1 MLCSTKWGCSNRPV
15 GGAQGTSQQQ
25 KWAKP
30 RTASSVVL
38 LSHSSLGLPLRTGL
52 EGEDRPLPMNWYHQ
66 LKSHFHHGGHAACQ
80 LLWDKFDR
88 RLRNKKGTRSICVHL
103 HVWAHMSFFIC
114 VRVKLTVEWAFPRPP
129 QGQPI
134 QLASRRRSK
143 ITKRSKVRR
152 SIAFVPF
159 HHTCADRQL
168 IWTANVVNNWACFV
182 TVILSADTVITAQV
196 MKERP
201 P

>member
-38 LSHSSLGLPLRTGL
+38 LSHSSLGLPLGTGL

-88 RLRNKKGTRSICVHL
+88 RLQNKKGTRSICVHL
-103 HVWAHMSFFIC
+103 HVWAHMSFYLHLCQINCGMSFSKATSKPTNPACIIQEIKNHQKVKSAAINRIC
-114 VRVKLTVEWAFPRPP
+114 
-129 QGQPI
+129 
-134 QLASRRRSK
+134 
-143 ITKRSKVRR
+143 
-152 SIAFVPF
+152 SISP
-159 HHTCADRQL
+159 HLYR
-168 IWTANVVNNWACFV
+168 
-182 TVILSADTVITAQV
+182 
-196 MKERP
+196 
-201 P
+201 